1 VSATDAG
8 LQRNFCI
15 DVVMHCDTLYYMEYD
30 DLDTSAGNGSGSNPG
45 GGASEAGR
53 PGSHDDRPPRDETR
67 WEERARTRAEGETMD
82 ERRQQRARKERVL
95 HTRISEQLSEDIRQ
109 LAEDL
114 RVPTS
119 NLVRNVLEEVFTAVE
134 NVTDDVGGLFE
145 EVLEEADAARDR
157 VRRRYRGSARR
168 RQRRSSQA
176 PGRSWSDVA
185 EEEIRDDEAG
195 EERESAARE
204 HPAPPDFPDVIGWQ
218 PLVLNQSG
226 ACADCSRSLRRGTR
240 VFVGVTENGLSRHV
254 LCRECL
260 ERR

>member
-1 VSATDAG
+1 M
-8 LQRNFCI
+8 QN
-15 DVVMHCDTLYYMEYD
+15 D
-30 DLDTSAGNGSGSNPG
+30 DLDRSTGKGSGSDRR
-45 GGASEAGR
+45 EAA
-53 PGSHDDRPPRDETR
+53 PDDGPPIDETR
-67 WEERARTRAEGETMD
+67 WEERGRARTEGESMD
-82 ERRQQRARKERVL
+82 EKRQRRARKERVL

-168 RQRRSSQA
+168 RQRRASGAS
-176 PGRSWSDVA
+176 GRSWADVA
-185 EEEIRDDEAG
+185 EEEIRDDEEG
-195 EERESAARE
+195 EQGASAASERPE
-204 HPAPPDFPDVIGWQ
+204 PPEFPDVIGWQ
-218 PLVLNQSG
+218 PLVLNQAG
-226 ACADCSRSLRRGTR
+226 ACADCGRSLRRGVR
-240 VFVGVTENGLSRHV
+240 VFVGATESGLSRHT

-260 ERR
+260 EQR

>member
-1 VSATDAG
+1 MKD
-8 LQRNFCI
+8 
-15 DVVMHCDTLYYMEYD
+15 D
-30 DLDTSAGNGSGSNPG
+30 DLDTSTCKGFGSNPG
-45 GGASEAGR
+45 GAEPEEPRSASNE
-53 PGSHDDRPPRDETR
+53 DRPPIDETHWEDSR
-67 WEERARTRAEGETMD
+67 EERARTRAEGESMD
-82 ERRQQRARKERVL
+82 EKRQRRARKERVL
-95 HTRISEQLSEDIRQ
+95 HTRISEQLSEDIRK

-168 RQRRSSQA
+168 RHRRESGAPRRSWA
-176 PGRSWSDVA
+176 DVA
-185 EEEIRDDEAG
+185 EEEIRDDEDG
-195 EERESAARE
+195 EQRAK
-204 HPAPPDFPDVIGWQ
+204 PPPECPEPPEFPDVIGWQ

-226 ACADCSRSLRRGTR
+226 ACADCDRSLRRGVR
-240 VFVGVTENGLSRHV
+240 VFVGVTEKGLSRHT

-260 ERR
+260 QQR